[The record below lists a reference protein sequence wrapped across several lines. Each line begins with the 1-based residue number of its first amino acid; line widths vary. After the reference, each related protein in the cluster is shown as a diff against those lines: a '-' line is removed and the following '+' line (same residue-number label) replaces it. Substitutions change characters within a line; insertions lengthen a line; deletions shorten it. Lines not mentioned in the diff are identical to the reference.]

1 MQVFVSYARVHE
13 AVAEEVSLALRAEG
27 HGVFFDRTSLP
38 AGEGFHRLIR
48 EHLEAADKLVFL
60 VSPASVGF
68 GSYALTELRLA
79 QEKWPNPDGRVLSV
93 IVEATPL
100 DAMPAYLRANTVLQP
115 VGNVAAEVAAE
126 LGRRAKADPTRPS
139 TSVRAHLACF
149 VTEPDR
155 PALFINVVN
164 LSFEREVEVT
174 HVWLEA
180 ASRAHALQQQRPLP
194 VRLRPSESWETWVFL
209 ADVPALPANELCQ
222 MARVRLSTGEVMHST
237 ENLDVPEVGYVPGG
251 DRS

>member
-1 MQVFVSYARVHE
+1 MQVFLSYARVHE
-13 AVAEEVSLALRAEG
+13 AVAEEVSLALRVEG

-60 VSPASVGF
+60 VSPASVCS

-79 QEKWPNPDGRVLSV
+79 QEKWPNPDGRILPV
-93 IVEATPL
+93 IVETTPFT
-100 DAMPAYLRANTVLQP
+100 AMPAYLRANTVLRP
-115 VGNVAAEVAAE
+115 VGNVAAEVAAA
-126 LGRRAKADPTRPS
+126 LGRAAKADPPPPS

-149 VTEPDR
+149 INAPDR

-164 LSFEREVEVT
+164 HSFEREVEVT
-174 HVWLEA
+174 HVWLES
-180 ASRAHALQQQRPLP
+180 ASRVHALQQQRPLP

-209 ADVPALPANELCQ
+209 ADVPAIPANELCQ
-222 MARVRLSTGEVMHST
+222 MARVRLFFVKVTHST